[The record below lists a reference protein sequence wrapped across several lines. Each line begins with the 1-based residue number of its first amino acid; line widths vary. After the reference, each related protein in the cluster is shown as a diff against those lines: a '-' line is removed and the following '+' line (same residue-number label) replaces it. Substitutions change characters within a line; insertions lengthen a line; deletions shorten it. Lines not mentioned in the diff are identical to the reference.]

1 MNTFEQTCVN
11 TIRFLAADA
20 VEKARSG
27 HAGTPMGAAP
37 TAYVLWNRFLKH
49 SPTHPDWFNRDRF
62 VLSSGHASLLL
73 YSRRHLTGY
82 GLPLEELK
90 NFRQWHS
97 LTPGHPEYR
106 HTPGVETTTG
116 PLGQGFANAVG
127 MAMAEA
133 HLAARYNRP
142 DFKIVDHY
150 TYVLASDGD
159 LMEGLAAEAASLA
172 GHLRLGKLICLYD
185 NNHVSIEGP
194 TDLAF
199 TEDRMAR
206 FQAYGWHV
214 QQVEDANDLDSV
226 AAALETARSILD
238 RPSLVA
244 VQSIIGYGSP
254 GKQGTSAAHAGAL
267 GQADVQ
273 AAKKNLG
280 WPYTEPFVVPAEVQ
294 EHFLT
299 AVEIGK
305 KQVTQWE
312 NVLAGYRAHYP
323 ADAVEFER
331 VLQGALPPSWEQHLP
346 TFEADAKGIATRRA
360 NAPIISSLA
369 QVLPELMGGSADLA
383 GSNVSTIKGEKD
395 FAPGEYDGRIIHF
408 GVREHAMG
416 SIINGLALHG
426 GILPFGATYLIF
438 YDYMRP
444 AIRMGALMKL
454 RVIYLFTHDS
464 ISLGEDGPTH
474 QPVEHLLG
482 LRSVPN
488 VTMIRPCDA
497 NEAVEAWRIAVRGT
511 GGPTCLALSRQDL
524 PVLDR
529 QKYGPA
535 AGVQKGAYVLS
546 EAEGGAADLIL
557 IGTGAEVHLALLAQA
572 QLAELGVRARVVSM
586 PSWELFK
593 AQSQFYRDEVLPP
606 HIKARL
612 AIEAGATIGWERW
625 VGDAGRIIGLDHF
638 GASASGKKLLEA
650 FGFTV
655 ENIVKTAL
663 DIVRA
668 SASGSQGTAGPG
680 TG

>member
-1 MNTFEQTCVN
+1 MNTTVEQMCIN

-20 VEKARSG
+20 VEKAQSG

-37 TAYVLWNRFLKH
+37 AAYILWSRFLKH
-49 SPTHPDWFNRDRF
+49 SPAHPDWFNRDRF
-62 VLSSGHASLLL
+62 VLSSGHASMLL
-73 YSRRHLTGY
+73 YALLHLTGY
-82 GLPLEELK
+82 DLPFEELK
-90 NFRQWHS
+90 KFRQWNS

-106 HTPGVETTTG
+106 HTPGIETTTG

-133 HLAARYNRP
+133 HLAARYNKP
-142 DFKIVDHY
+142 GLKIVDHY

-159 LMEGLAAEAASLA
+159 LMEGVTAEAASLA
-172 GHLRLGKLICLYD
+172 GHLHLGKLICLYD

-199 TEDRMAR
+199 TEDRVAR

-214 QQVEDANDLDSV
+214 QQVEDANDLESL
-226 AAALETARSILD
+226 AAAIETARSISD
-238 RPSLVA
+238 RPSLIA

-267 GQADVQ
+267 GQAEVQ

-280 WPYTEPFVVPAEVQ
+280 WPFTEPFFVPPEVQ
-294 EHFLT
+294 EHFRA
-299 AVEIGK
+299 AVASGK
-305 KQVTQWE
+305 KQVAEWQSAM
-312 NVLAGYRAHYP
+312 AGYRTNYP
-323 ADAVEFER
+323 ADAAEFER
-331 VLQGALPPSWEQHLP
+331 VIQGMLPLHWEEHLP
-346 TFEADAKGIATRRA
+346 TFEADTKGIATRRA

-383 GSNVSTIKGEKD
+383 ASNVSAIKGEKD
-395 FAPGEYDGRIIHF
+395 FAPEAYEGRIIHF

-454 RVIYLFTHDS
+454 RVIYLFSHDS

-497 NEAVEAWRIAVRGT
+497 NEAVEAWRIAVMGT
-511 GGPTCLALSRQDL
+511 DGPTCLVLSRQDL

-535 AGVQKGAYVLS
+535 VGVRKGAYVLS
-546 EAEGGAADLIL
+546 EAAGGAADLIL
-557 IGTGAEVHLALLAQA
+557 IGTGAEVHLALQAQT
-572 QLAELGVRARVVSM
+572 QLAEIGVRTRVVSM

-593 AQSQFYRDEVLPP
+593 AQPQSYRDKVLPP
-606 HIKARL
+606 QIKARL

-625 VGDAGRIIGLDHF
+625 VGDTGRIIGLDHF
-638 GASASGKKLLEA
+638 GASAPGKKLLES

-655 ENIVKTAL
+655 ENVVKTAME
-663 DIVRA
+663 IVQA
-668 SASGSQGTAGPG
+668 SAGG
-680 TG
+680 